1 MLRKITGLIS
11 VFLFVLPM
19 LVFATSLNDVFVN
32 APAMAGYDRVL
43 VLDPSRVY
51 TGGIVIFNERV
62 AIWGNGAVIDLQG
75 NAVIAI
81 GKGELAIDGCV
92 FVNGGSAVSVAD
104 EVRTLISNTVFYGN
118 DIGIQHFSVLAP
130 LIVYNSV
137 FMNHQNYG
145 IFTNEENLTYLEYNV
160 AYNNAGGH
168 YMAGCGS

>member
-1 MLRKITGLIS
+1 MVKKFIGLIS

-19 LVFATSLNDVFVN
+19 VAYGTSLNDVFVN

-43 VLDPSRVY
+43 VLDPSQVY

-62 AIWGNGAVIDLQG
+62 AIWGNGAVIDLQS

-81 GKGELAIDGCV
+81 GTGELAIDGCV
-92 FVNGGSAVSVAD
+92 FINGGAAVSVAD
-104 EVRTLISNTVFYGN
+104 VRTVISNSVFYGN
-118 DIGIQHFSVLAP
+118 DIGIQHSSIYEL
-130 LIVYNSV
+130 LIVYNSI
-137 FMNHQNYG
+137 FMNNQNYG
-145 IFTNEENLTYLEYNV
+145 IFTEEENLTYLEYNV